1 MKTFEDF
8 HGGSEPQLYL
18 LYQTDE
24 HHSHASKLLIGV
36 FDEKHKA
43 VRGASEFDGYNLSEE
58 SLDELENID
67 QTQGL
72 DTNYTIETRVLNEI
86 GE

>member
-8 HGGSEPQLYL
+8 HGGNEPELYL

-24 HHSHASKLLIGV
+24 HHSHGSKLLIGV
-36 FDEKHKA
+36 FDEKNKA
-43 VRGASEFDGYNLSEE
+43 VKGANEFDGNNLSEE
-58 SLDELENID
+58 SIEELENID

-72 DTNYTIETRVLNEI
+72 ETNYTIETRFLNEI